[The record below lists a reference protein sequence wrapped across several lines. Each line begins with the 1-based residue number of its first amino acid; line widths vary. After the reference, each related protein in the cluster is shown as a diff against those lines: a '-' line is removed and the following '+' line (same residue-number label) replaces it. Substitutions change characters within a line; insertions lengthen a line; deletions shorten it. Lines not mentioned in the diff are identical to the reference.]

1 MLNDGQ
7 TFNQKNVDNLVD
19 STQDPSYVTGMGIFY
34 VTCKSGVLTSG
45 NAAQ

>member
-7 TFNQKNVDNLVD
+7 PLTKKNVDNLVD

-34 VTCKSGVLTSG
+34 VTCNSGVLASG